1 MDDKFS
7 VNLLCRGQSLTWAG
21 SRLCLKYS
29 IFLCQSVAV
38 QLKTNLG
45 FDFPVQQ
52 FFFSGRLPRKDNLQ
66 LPKVI
71 LWDWQIHSTHTGH
84 KKNKKTPCSSV
95 NYHLQLHSAS
105 LCPQKS
111 PSLPIRITKK
121 AHFGHNASPFP
132 VPPHIC
138 LLLISLT
145 LPFCILHSYVFLSSV
160 SGLLSA
166 SGPPC
171 LSTLPP
177 LSPSSFHHS
186 WLSRS
191 AFCHRPPAPPNWH
204 TMTFPSLSP
213 TYTVDP
219 NFFILLTSLL
229 TDLISSMCWGNSNL
243 TSKEQLQSKYAEA
256 FSIWKTQELE
266 PVGLSVRCK
275 LMKLCA
281 GSVMGQQ

>member
-1 MDDKFS
+1 MSRSESNVGRVTPLPQIFHLSLSICCSATKNKSGVLFPCATILFS
-7 VNLLCRGQSLTWAG
+7 W
-21 SRLCLKYS
+21 
-29 IFLCQSVAV
+29 
-38 QLKTNLG
+38 
-45 FDFPVQQ
+45 
-52 FFFSGRLPRKDNLQ
+52 RLPRKDNRQ

-71 LWDWQIHSTHTGH
+71 LWDWQIHSIHTGD

-213 TYTVDP
+213 T
-219 NFFILLTSLL
+219 
-229 TDLISSMCWGNSNL
+229 
-243 TSKEQLQSKYAEA
+243 
-256 FSIWKTQELE
+256 
-266 PVGLSVRCK
+266 
-275 LMKLCA
+275 
-281 GSVMGQQ
+281 